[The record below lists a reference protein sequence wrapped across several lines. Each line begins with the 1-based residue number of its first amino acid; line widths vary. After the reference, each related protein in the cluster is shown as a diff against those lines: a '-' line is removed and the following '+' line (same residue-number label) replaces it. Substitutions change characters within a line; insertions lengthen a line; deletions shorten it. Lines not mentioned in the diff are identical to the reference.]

1 MFTLFR
7 RDPNSLSWMTPP
19 VDAFCRGFDVDS
31 VKGFLQRV
39 AVHVDAGFGGGEI
52 ARVTALLNAMQR
64 EESRELSFSIRFH
77 GGDSVFR
84 IRVFMDDIDAPDVCF
99 LAPPALT
106 HSIRQEFAR
115 YTRDLG
121 LALA

>member
-1 MFTLFR
+1 M
-7 RDPNSLSWMTPP
+7 SA
-19 VDAFCRGFDVDS
+19 DAVVLD
-31 VKGFLQRV
+31 RV
-39 AVHVDAGFGGGEI
+39 SHRYGAVQAV
-52 ARVTALLNAMQR
+52 N
-64 EESRELSFSIRFH
+64 ELSFSIRFH